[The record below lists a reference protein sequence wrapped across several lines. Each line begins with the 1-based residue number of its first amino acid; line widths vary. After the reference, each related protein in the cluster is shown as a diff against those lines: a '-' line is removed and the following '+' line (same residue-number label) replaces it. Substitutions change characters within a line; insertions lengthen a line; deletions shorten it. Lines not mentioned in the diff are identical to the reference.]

1 MEKNLLLIRHT
12 KSDWGHVGLHDF
24 ERPLKAERTG
34 DAKRMSQKLKALKVQ
49 PDLILCS
56 PALRTRQTAEYF
68 CHTLHYDY
76 NHLQPEPRLYESSA
90 EDYLQVIREVEAGV
104 HTLLVFGHNPSITA
118 LAHYFLPRAI
128 AHVPTT
134 GVVWLRLQS
143 SDWDLRSTTPVELC
157 GFFTPKTID

>member
-12 KSDWGHVGLHDF
+12 KSDWGHAGLADF
-24 ERPLKAERTG
+24 ERPIKTERTG
-34 DAKRMSQKLKALKVQ
+34 DAQRMSQKLKALKVQ

-56 PALRTRQTAEYF
+56 PAKRTRQTAEYF

-76 NHLQPEPRLYESSA
+76 HRLQLEPRLYESSA
-90 EDYLQVIREVEAGV
+90 EDYLEVIREVEASV
-104 HTLLVFGHNPSITA
+104 HTLLLFGHNPSITA

-134 GVVWLRLQS
+134 GVVWLQLQS
-143 SDWDLRSTTPVELC
+143 TDWYLYSTTPVELR
-157 GFFTPKTID
+157 GFFTPRTID